1 MTADDIDIQ
10 FAAINKLIAG
20 KKFDQALNMCED
32 LLSTR
37 SSAESHRIL
46 GWKAQSL
53 WAAGHRREAISTIEI
68 AHNREPNWPGHLS
81 HLALWLLECG
91 DYLRAIE
98 VCDKLVDIE
107 LQRKSKAFID
117 YARKISAYS
126 ALLAG
131 RYKEA
136 QKRAVEI
143 EDDLPSR
150 MAGRMVTKQDILD
163 AASKSTHS

>member
-1 MTADDIDIQ
+1 
-10 FAAINKLIAG
+10 
-20 KKFDQALNMCED
+20 MCED
-32 LLSTR
+32 LIKSGP
-37 SSAESHRIL
+37 SDNSHHFL

-53 WAAGHRREAISTIEI
+53 WAAGSRQEAIATIEA
-68 AHNREPNWPGHLS
+68 AHRMQPNWPGHLS

-91 DYLRAIE
+91 VHLRAIE

-107 LQRKSKAFID
+107 QQRNSEAFID

-136 QKRAVEI
+136 QKRAAEI

-163 AASKSTHS
+163 AASKSTQS